1 MITAT
6 AFRTETFPN
15 RVWIRCSEG
24 WASRPAVYYDHWRRR
39 ILRGWFLSM
48 AGLTDART
56 RKALFEELQAQLTKV
71 ADRERRW
78 LEQREEKTDVL

>member
-15 RVWIRCSEG
+15 RVWTHGRKG
-24 WASRPAVYYDHWRRR
+24 WSSRPADYYDHWRRR

-48 AGLTDART
+48 AGLTDVQA
-56 RKALFEELQAQLTKV
+56 RKALFEELQALLKKL
-71 ADRERRW
+71 AEREQVW
-78 LEQREEKTDVL
+78 LEQRED